1 MKSNIAIAITQI
13 GLCTPLGDTSASVL
27 NNLITANVDGMR
39 WRDDLMFD
47 RPVLVGEVA
56 SKLPELTTQWRHFD
70 TRNNQL
76 ALVAAKQIEQ
86 YVIAA
91 STQYGA
97 NRVAVV
103 IGTSTSG
110 IATGEQALAHHHQH
124 GEFPAG
130 YDYSQ
135 QELGDSSLFLQS
147 YFGLSG
153 PCFTVST
160 ACSSSAKAFASARRL
175 LNADLCDMVIV
186 GGVDSLCQL
195 TLNGF
200 NSLESISK
208 AHCQPFSANRDG
220 INIGEGAALFT
231 LERATERDAIV
242 LSGVGESSDAYH
254 ISAPHPE
261 GTGAIMAMQSALKMA
276 SLNAGQINYLN
287 LHGTATPKNDAMES
301 RAVTAVFTKQLPP
314 CSSTK
319 PLTGHTLGA
328 AGAIEAAFCYLLLS
342 DLNVDNRLPP
352 QVWDQQQDPDNP
364 SLPLVNSG
372 DTATIHHVMS
382 NSFAFGGSN
391 ASLIFSRHTKT
402 TDETQPH
409 V

>member
-13 GLCTPLGDTSASVL
+13 GLCTPLGNTPASVL
-27 NNLITANVDGMR
+27 NNLIIASIDGMK
-39 WRDDLMFD
+39 WRDDLMFE
-47 RPVLVGEVA
+47 RPVLVGEV
-56 SKLPELTTQWRHFD
+56 SQELPELTAQWQHFN

-76 ALVAAKQIEQ
+76 ALVAALQIESQ
-86 YVIAA
+86 IVKAT
-91 STQYGA
+91 TQYGA
-97 NRVAVV
+97 NRIGIV

-110 IATGEQALAHHHQH
+110 IATGERALAHYHQH
-124 GEFPAG
+124 GEFPVG

-147 YFGLSG
+147 YFGLTG
-153 PCFTVST
+153 PCYTVST

-195 TLNGF
+195 TINGF
-200 NSLESISK
+200 SSLESISK
-208 AHCQPFSANRDG
+208 THCQPFSAHRDG
-220 INIGEGAALFT
+220 INIGEGAALFV
-231 LERATERDAIV
+231 LERATEHDAII

-261 GTGAIMAMQSALKMA
+261 GVGAIAAMQSALNMA
-276 SLNAGQINYLN
+276 NLEARQINYLN

-301 RAVTAVFTKQLPP
+301 RAVTTVFTQHIPP

-328 AGAIEAAFCYLLLS
+328 AGAIEMAFCYLLLC

-352 QVWDQQQDPDNP
+352 QIGEQQQDPDNP
-364 SLPLVNSG
+364 ALPLVKLG
-372 DTATIHHVMS
+372 DTAVIQHVMS

-391 ASLIFSRHTKT
+391 ASLILSRHVKT

-409 V
+409 A